1 MNILILNEHFN
12 LGGLERVSTVIGKSL
27 EEKFNVFYYGFSS
40 DENFYDIKTNFVCN
54 PYNKTRKSK
63 WFRFSSYLKKI
74 ETTLTKQFKPK
85 RYLKKDLTYLAKWI
99 NEKKIDIVIISSPLL
114 ISCISFL
121 KQNVRCKFI
130 AWVHNNYKTYIENYT
145 KNYHDEFIN
154 SISKADKVV
163 CLTLQDELMFKKLN
177 PNTVCIY
184 NPLTIH
190 HNLLS
195 NLNSKNIAFT
205 GRLSFQH
212 KGIDYLVEVAK
223 RLPKGWTISIAGSG
237 SKSEIKELKS
247 LIKENKLE
255 EKLIF
260 KGPLK
265 DKDLLNH
272 YLNSSL
278 YIMTS
283 RWEGMPLVLAEAMSF
298 GLPIF
303 AFKQTGSNEVLKN
316 GEYGIL
322 FENGDIDAI
331 SNKIREVSLDE
342 DKLILKKYQG
352 LSLDRIEAFNLQ
364 NISNQW
370 ISIINESVGINN
382 ESSNR

>member
-27 EEKFNVFYYGFSS
+27 EQNFNVFYYGFSS
-40 DENFYDIKTNFVCN
+40 DENFYDIKTNFVFN

-63 WFRFSSYLKKI
+63 WLRWNSYLKKI
-74 ETTLTKQFKPK
+74 ETTLTKQFNPE
-85 RYLKKDLTYLAKWI
+85 RYLKKDLIYLANWI
-99 NEKKIDIVIISSPLL
+99 NDNKIDIVIISSPLL

-121 KQNVRCKFI
+121 EQNVDCKFI
-130 AWVHNNYKTYIENYT
+130 AWIHNNYTTYIENYT
-145 KNYHDEFIN
+145 KNYHDAFIN
-154 SISKADKVV
+154 SIAKADKVV
-163 CLTLQDELMFKKLN
+163 CLTLPDEVMFKKLN
-177 PNTVCIY
+177 PDTVCIY
-184 NPLTIH
+184 NPLTIR

-212 KGIDYLVEVAK
+212 KGIDYLVEIAK
-223 RLPKGWTISIAGSG
+223 KLPDGWSISLAGSG
-237 SKSEIKELKS
+237 SKAEIKELEF
-247 LIKENKLE
+247 LIKQNGLENKL
-255 EKLIF
+255 IF
-260 KGPLK
+260 RGPLK
-265 DKDLLNH
+265 DKDLLDH

-331 SNKIREVSLDE
+331 SNKIREVSLDK
-342 DKLILKKYQG
+342 DKLILKKYQA
-352 LSLDRIEAFNLQ
+352 LSLDRLEAFNLE
-364 NISNQW
+364 NITKQW